1 MRHTPLSIQLWVIYT
16 LNIID
21 HNMIKYVISKEFVE
35 MSQFYITFYIII
47 ILYNIKLFTGIV
59 KNNVFLYFVAL
70 F

>member
-47 ILYNIKLFTGIV
+47 IFYNIKLFTGIV
-59 KNNVFLYFVAL
+59 KNNMFFYIL
-70 F
+70 

>member
-47 ILYNIKLFTGIV
+47 ILYNIKLFTGTV
-59 KNNVFLYFVAL
+59 KNNMFFYIL
-70 F
+70 

>member
-47 ILYNIKLFTGIV
+47 ILYNIKLFTGII
-59 KNNVFLYFVAL
+59 KNNMFFYIL
-70 F
+70 

>member
-59 KNNVFLYFVAL
+59 KNNMFFYIL
-70 F
+70 